1 MKEFETLNAETIK
14 ELERVSDKERKSS
27 RLVQELEDQ
36 LNQNWDQHEAANNRL
51 SALQTERSR
60 ELQDTVVY
68 REQLEKDLEESR
80 AKINLLE
87 VCISRATSNK
97 ANDAQSQV
105 ADAKRNS
112 GRVSMDPREDLQRSN
127 SNNSTARKSLNM
139 SLPSPPPAIPL
150 PPLPPNSPPP
160 TQMNAPSP
168 PASRHQSKDIAHAQ
182 LVEDQE
188 ARIRTIE
195 KHLFA
200 EKQLTAT
207 LEDALTD
214 LESSSQ
220 KTKSDL
226 DQYRKKCIGL
236 EEEINAMRKER
247 LAARHSLQ
255 AVEEERNARLRVEAE
270 RAHLEARMAALN
282 DANKKSKKKGTLNC
296 F

>member
-1 MKEFETLNAETIK
+1 MSHT
-14 ELERVSDKERKSS
+14 
-27 RLVQELEDQ
+27 
-36 LNQNWDQHEAANNRL
+36 
-51 SALQTERSR
+51 
-60 ELQDTVVY
+60 
-68 REQLEKDLEESR
+68 
-80 AKINLLE
+80 
-87 VCISRATSNK
+87 
-97 ANDAQSQV
+97 
-105 ADAKRNS
+105 
-112 GRVSMDPREDLQRSN
+112 
-127 SNNSTARKSLNM
+127 

-150 PPLPPNSPPP
+150 PPLPPGSPPP
-160 TQMNAPSP
+160 SQVNAPSP

-226 DQYRKKCIGL
+226 DQFRKKCAGL
-236 EEEINAMRKER
+236 EEELNIMRKER
-247 LAARHSLQ
+247 SMARHSLQ

-282 DANKKSKKKGTLNC
+282 DANRKSKKKGTLNC

>member
-1 MKEFETLNAETIK
+1 
-14 ELERVSDKERKSS
+14 
-27 RLVQELEDQ
+27 
-36 LNQNWDQHEAANNRL
+36 
-51 SALQTERSR
+51 
-60 ELQDTVVY
+60 
-68 REQLEKDLEESR
+68 
-80 AKINLLE
+80 
-87 VCISRATSNK
+87 
-97 ANDAQSQV
+97 
-105 ADAKRNS
+105 
-112 GRVSMDPREDLQRSN
+112 MDPREDLQRSN
-127 SNNSTARKSLNM
+127 SANSTARKSLNM

-150 PPLPPNSPPP
+150 LPLPPNSPPP
-160 TQMNAPSP
+160 TQVNAPSP

-220 KTKSDL
+220 KTKGDL
-226 DQYRKKCIGL
+226 DSFRRKCAGL
-236 EEEINAMRKER
+236 EEEINTMRKER
-247 LAARHSLQ
+247 HAARHSLQ

-282 DANKKSKKKGTLNC
+282 DAQKKSKKKGTLNC